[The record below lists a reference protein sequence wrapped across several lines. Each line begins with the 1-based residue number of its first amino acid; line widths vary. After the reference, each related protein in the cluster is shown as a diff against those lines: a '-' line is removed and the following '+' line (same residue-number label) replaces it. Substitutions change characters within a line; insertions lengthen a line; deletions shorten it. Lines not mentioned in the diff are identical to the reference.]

1 MRRVIV
7 TMVAAGLVTGA
18 MAGPALAS
26 SNTAHRF
33 NGATAIAEWR
43 SKVPLSSGRFQLTT
57 WFVDMFSSSS
67 RTSAE
72 VFKEVANCKLV
83 NGHRRCRLVSFSDG
97 FRRSLTAT
105 QFTFDRKH
113 LQVAHL
119 DAAFRLRTFIRG
131 KPSRTSRVTIV
142 ADWTG
147 TGKISHS
154 GGVDTFHSRC
164 VHFHDTFKE
173 RHRAATA
180 TGSVNGKSL
189 GSAKR
194 ASLSTNSDVI
204 VEHRC

>member
-33 NGATAIAEWR
+33 KGAAAIAEWQ
-43 SKVPLSSGRFQLTT
+43 SKVPLSSGRFKLTT
-57 WFVDMFSSSS
+57 WFVGLFSSSS

-72 VFKEVANCKLV
+72 VFKEVANCKMV
-83 NGHRRCRLVSFSDG
+83 NGHRRCRFVSFSNG

-131 KPSRTSRVTIV
+131 KPSRTSRVTVV
-142 ADWTG
+142 ADWAG

-154 GGVDTFHSRC
+154 GGIDSFHSRC
-164 VHFHDTFKE
+164 VHFHETFKE
-173 RHRAATA
+173 RRRMATA

-194 ASLSTNSDVI
+194 ASLSTNTEVI
-204 VEHRC
+204 VQHRC